1 MPLARLVAAAAAATM
16 LHAWW
21 RRLFRPLK
29 NLHTQQPVEQILGF
43 E

>member
-1 MPLARLVAAAAAATM
+1 MPLARLVAAAAATM